1 MANPRDQ
8 KPQFG
13 VPVNPWTGHPITE
26 NQQRWLD
33 QLREACHEVGLVL
46 HAIDGSDPQG
56 YGFSSR
62 RTSIAGTHLEELQ
75 LIAMREL
82 LDR

>member
-1 MANPRDQ
+1 MGPRDQ
-8 KPQFG
+8 KPQYG
-13 VPVNPWTGHPITE
+13 VPVNPFTGHPIGE
-26 NQQRWLD
+26 NQQLMLD
-33 QLREACHEVGLVL
+33 QLREATTELGHIL

-56 YGFSSR
+56 ASFSTR
-62 RTSIAGTHLEELQ
+62 RTSIAGTHLEELM

>member
-8 KPQFG
+8 KPQYG
-13 VPVNPWTGHPITE
+13 VPVNPFTGFPIRE
-26 NQQRWLD
+26 GEQILLNQLN
-33 QLREACHEVGLVL
+33 EAVVELGHVL

-56 YGFSSR
+56 IGFSTR

>member
-13 VPVNPWTGHPITE
+13 VPVNPWTGYPITE

-33 QLREACHEVGLVL
+33 QLREACREVSLVL
-46 HAIDGSDPQG
+46 HAIEGSDPNS
-56 YGFSSR
+56 YGFSTR
-62 RTSIAGTHLEELQ
+62 RIGIAGTRLEELQ
-75 LIAMREL
+75 LMAMREL